1 MIPKQEQFLDAE
13 PITGTIDEILNLN
26 IEVDV
31 DSEDHCYQEIMHE
44 YDVSKEEAVMMY
56 KKAKLHLIQNMLDEM
71 VRDGKVCVSGVNEDG
86 DKLYTLVEKKK
97 TKKTK
102 KKK

>member
-1 MIPKQEQFLDAE
+1 MIPKQEQFLDAK

-26 IEVDV
+26 VDV
-31 DSEDHCYQEIMHE
+31 DIDSEDHCYREIMHE

-71 VRDGKVCVSGVNEDG
+71 EKEGKICVSGINEDG
-86 DKLYTLVEKKK
+86 DKLYTFVKK
-97 TKKTK
+97 KKTK